1 MQIFPAIFLDL
12 VYYNDRTL
20 EDTDM
25 DFRLDG
31 KSGVPIYR
39 QIQDMIRVG
48 IASGQLKP
56 GEQLP
61 TVRGLAVTLAVN
73 PNTVIR
79 AYTEL
84 EREGVLSTEQGTG
97 TFVSA
102 TAPQTISPEDRF
114 KKLESLCGEF
124 LAQTA
129 RYGYTPQETVNVMYS
144 LAEPRT
150 HNE

>member
-1 MQIFPAIFLDL
+1 M
-12 VYYNDRTL
+12 YYTNRTL

-39 QIQDMIRVG
+39 QIQDMIRMG
-48 IASGQLKP
+48 IASSQLKP
-56 GEQLP
+56 GDQLP
-61 TVRGLAVTLAVN
+61 TVRGLAVDLAVN

-84 EREGVLSTEQGTG
+84 EREGVLTTEQGTG
-97 TFVSA
+97 TFVSPS
-102 TAPQTISPEDRF
+102 APQSISPEDRF

-124 LAQTA
+124 LAQGA
-129 RYGYTPQETVNVMYS
+129 RYGYTPTEIVNVMFS
-144 LAEPRT
+144 LAQRRT
-150 HNE
+150 PNE